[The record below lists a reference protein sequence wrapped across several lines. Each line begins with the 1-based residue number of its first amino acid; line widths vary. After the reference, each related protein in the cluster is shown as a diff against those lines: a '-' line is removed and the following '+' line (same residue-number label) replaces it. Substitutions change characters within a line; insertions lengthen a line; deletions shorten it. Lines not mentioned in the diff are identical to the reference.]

1 MVAAL
6 LGIAS
11 KLGWMAITAL
21 AAIVGAKYGPQA
33 AQAVHDAWHGK
44 GESITEE
51 QAQQILAAYR
61 ENEAEIARNMAENL
75 SFGVARP
82 RTGDAD
88 DAFIDLLGWPEKEPE
103 GATNAVDS
111 GEFYDPDE
119 TRAAERKYG
128 TEAEMRLEEDL
139 DLSGISLRQ
148 FVVEKIAS
156 MPPRD
161 KCQWLRDNARQVE
174 GSRRAALRARKGIV
188 MSGPGVPDEAIR
200 FFGMRASAQELIGL
214 FQALARIWG
223 CYGPGNPPATPA

>member
-51 QAQQILAAYR
+51 QARQILAAYK
-61 ENEAEIARNMAENL
+61 ENEAEIAANMAENL

-82 RTGDAD
+82 DTGDPD
-88 DAFIDLLGWPEKEPE
+88 DVYVDLLGWPEKEPE

-111 GEFYDPDE
+111 REFYDPDYYE
-119 TRAAERKYG
+119 CPKYLPKWMQRNFTTAQQLMKSSGPNDPDGCSKLQRALMLVGAILREFNMHISESGLGMQMMWDRGLAMEVFAE
-128 TEAEMRLEEDL
+128 E
-139 DLSGISLRQ
+139 
-148 FVVEKIAS
+148 EKIAGLY
-156 MPPRD
+156 D
-161 KCQWLRDNARQVE
+161 EAE
-174 GSRRAALRARKGIV
+174 RRHRYYC
-188 MSGPGVPDEAIR
+188 GPG
-200 FFGMRASAQELIGL
+200 G
-214 FQALARIWG
+214 
-223 CYGPGNPPATPA
+223 PPAAPA